1 MSCCQWK
8 AEMEFEQSAHALH
21 YWTAH
26 PRQGPTETPLSQAS
40 YSLFVG
46 RNCPDSGYLCLS
58 FLSCEME
65 DSSSY
70 LSQST
75 KFRKP
80 CYSMEEMLDKRS
92 PQVPQRGSFLRPR
105 AMMCSQCC
113 TNPGEQPERFA
124 QGLARE
130 WMYIYPPKTPVLKSW
145 PTPNVIVLEGGDFGG

>member
-1 MSCCQWK
+1 MD
-8 AEMEFEQSAHALH
+8 FEQSAHALH

-65 DSSSY
+65 DSSAY

-75 KFRKP
+75 KFRRP
-80 CYSMEEMLDKRS
+80 YYSMEETLDKRS
-92 PQVPQRGSFLRPR
+92 PSSPSETQLPEVQGYDVFL
-105 AMMCSQCC
+105 
-113 TNPGEQPERFA
+113 
-124 QGLARE
+124 
-130 WMYIYPPKTPVLKSW
+130 VLHESW
-145 PTPNVIVLEGGDFGG
+145 